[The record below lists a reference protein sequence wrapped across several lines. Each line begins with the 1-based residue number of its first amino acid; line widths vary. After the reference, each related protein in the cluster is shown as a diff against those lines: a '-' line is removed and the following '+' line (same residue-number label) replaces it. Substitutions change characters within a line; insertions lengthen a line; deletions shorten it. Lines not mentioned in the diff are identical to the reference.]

1 MEPPTVTGHK
11 NTFWKKNMV
20 KIFTL
25 HSMASSRK
33 LRRQCIQIMSEMA
46 FLEKTQEFSTDRARI
61 ACSMFQALIYHSFK
75 IKTNDIFL

>member
-25 HSMASSRK
+25 HSMASSRE

-46 FLEKTQEFSTDRARI
+46 FLEKTQEFSTE
-61 ACSMFQALIYHSFK
+61 HV
-75 IKTNDIFL
+75 